1 MKGLEILFKMYHKE
15 IRRLQ
20 LEENREKA
28 ISEEKYWDVS
38 GVNERYESSNS
49 VNTTIPMWDS

>member
-49 VNTTIPMWDS
+49 VNTAIPMWDS